1 MIGFLKNITR
11 SFLSDEIN
19 ELEEKVRTFENRNIE
34 LKGQMT
40 TNENCFSD
48 QKLELEKE
56 IIKIRGEKEDAV
68 RKIDSLE
75 KENQILRRYYDLNK
89 EPSDEIKVKVHIDLE
104 INRLRD
110 ENLKLISMLHKQPI
124 CIQQPYPIYFN
135 SFQRPIF

>member
-1 MIGFLKNITR
+1 MIGFLKNIAR
-11 SFLSDEIN
+11 SFLSDEIT
-19 ELEEKVRTFENRNIE
+19 ELEEKACTFENRNIE
-34 LKGQMT
+34 LRGQMT
-40 TNENCFSD
+40 NNENCFSD

-110 ENLKLISMLHKQPI
+110 ENSKLLVMAHKQPI
-124 CIQQPYPIYFN
+124 FIQQPYPVYFN